1 MANERMNGNE
11 QVNEDVQPDGNGQVN
26 EGTQPDGNGRMNGDV
41 QIAAD
46 LDIHMAGADALTGK
60 AEKSGKNGGGAKGAG
75 DDKVSSYFTNLP
87 IGQLICAPFVEMARG
102 QAELC
107 EVYIQT
113 LFRIAFN
120 DSAKA
125 KFGDKGENQTRILK
139 FAYTRPV
146 VDEVTG
152 TVSKEDFEI
161 DVPLLSLVPIPAFT
175 MNSADVK
182 FDMEVNIANTQN
194 NTTTTDLETNVKF
207 GFWGVS
213 GNISGKVS
221 NTSTGTYSNTQ
232 KATYSIA
239 VHAVQQPATE
249 GMSKLT
255 SLLAETMEPIALS
268 KS

>member
-1 MANERMNGNE
+1 MANENE
-11 QVNEDVQPDGNGQVN
+11 Q
-26 EGTQPDGNGRMNGDV
+26 
-41 QIAAD
+41 
-46 LDIHMAGADALTGK
+46 MAGRNGSEEGK
-60 AEKSGKNGGGAKGAG
+60 LKAG
-75 DDKVSSYFTNLP
+75 SDNVSSYFTNLP
-87 IGQLICAPFVEMARG
+87 IGQLISAPFVEMARG

-113 LFRIAFN
+113 LFRIAFD
-120 DSAKA
+120 DSSKA
-125 KFGDKGENQTRILK
+125 KFGDKGSNATRILK
-139 FAYTRPV
+139 FTYSRPIL
-146 VDEVTG
+146 DEVTG
-152 TVSKEDFEI
+152 TVSKKDFEI
-161 DVPLLSLVPIPAFT
+161 DAPLLSLVPIPAFT

-194 NTTTTDLETNVKF
+194 NTTTKELQTNVNF

-213 GNISGKVS
+213 GNIAGKVS
-221 NTSTGTYSNTQ
+221 NTSTGSYSNTQ

-239 VHAVQQPATE
+239 VHAVQQPAAE